1 MSFTYGDKKRLGIYI
16 HIPFCIS
23 KCAYCDFLSFPTDQ
37 ETQNLYTRR
46 LREDIDAMGKKYGD
60 IPVDTIFIG
69 GGTPSVP
76 DSALIVGIM
85 EHVRKAFHVAEGA
98 EISMEANPGTVTRE
112 KLTDYRRAGI
122 NRLSFGLQSA
132 NDRELKLLG
141 RIHTWAEFLESFHLA
156 RECGFTNINID
167 LMSALPGQTRESWK
181 DTLKRVTDLNPEHIS
196 AYSLIIEDGTPFGEK
211 YGSEEGRKLL
221 PDEDSEREMYHE
233 TKRFLRDCGYERYEI
248 SNYAKPGRA
257 CRHNI
262 GYWTGLP
269 YLGLGLGA
277 SSYMD
282 GCRFAV
288 NSDMKQYLE
297 EKPGMFTDVEK
308 LTKKDME
315 EEFFYVGLRM
325 TAGVSLPEFERRF
338 GVSAKDVYPGLMEM
352 FVEEKAA
359 VFQGDRFVLTDYG
372 LDVSNYIMAQF
383 LQD

>member
-1 MSFTYGDKKRLGIYI
+1 MNGGMELYL
-16 HIPFCIS
+16 HMPFCVR

-112 KLTDYRRAGI
+112 KLTDYRWAGI

>member
-1 MSFTYGDKKRLGIYI
+1 MSGGMELYL
-16 HIPFCIS
+16 HMPFCVR
-23 KCAYCDFLSFPTDQ
+23 KCAYCDFLSFPSGAK
-37 ETQNLYTRR
+37 TQRMYAKR
-46 LREDIDAMGKKYGD
+46 LMEDIGVMGKRYGE
-60 IPVDTIFIG
+60 IPVETIFIG

-76 DSALIVGIM
+76 DSGLIVEIM
-85 EHVRKAFHVAEGA
+85 EYVRHAFHVADGA

-112 KLTDYRRAGI
+112 KLTDYRKAGI

-141 RIHTWAEFLESFHLA
+141 RIHTWAEFLESFTLA
-156 RECGFTNINID
+156 RECGFANLNID
-167 LMSALPGQTRESWK
+167 LMSALPGQTCESWK
-181 DTLKRVTDLNPEHIS
+181 ETLSRVTDLDPEHIS
-196 AYSLIIEDGTPFGEK
+196 AYSLIIEEGTPFGER

-233 TKRFLRDCGYERYEI
+233 TKRFLKDCGYERYEI
-248 SNYAKPGRA
+248 SNYAKPGRE

-262 GYWTGLP
+262 GYWTGVP

-277 SSYMD
+277 SSYLD
-282 GCRFAV
+282 GCRFTV
-288 NSDMKQYLE
+288 NPDMKQYLE
-297 EKPGMFTDVEK
+297 EKPGMFADIEK

-325 TAGVSLPEFERRF
+325 TAGVSLSEFERRF
-338 GVSAKDVYPGLMEM
+338 GIAAKEVYPGLMET
-352 FVEEKAA
+352 FVKEKAA
-359 VFQGDRFVLTDYG
+359 RFEGDRFVLTDYG

>member
-1 MSFTYGDKKRLGIYI
+1 MNGGMELYL
-16 HIPFCIS
+16 HMPFCVR

-85 EHVRKAFHVAEGA
+85 ERVRKAFHVAEGA

-112 KLTDYRRAGI
+112 KLTDYRRSGI

>member
-1 MSFTYGDKKRLGIYI
+1 MNGGMELYL
-16 HIPFCIS
+16 HMPFCVR

-60 IPVDTIFIG
+60 SPVDTIFIG

-85 EHVRKAFHVAEGA
+85 ERVRKAFHVAEGA

-372 LDVSNYIMAQF
+372 LDVSNYIMARF

>member
-1 MSFTYGDKKRLGIYI
+1 MSGGMELYL
-16 HIPFCIS
+16 HMPFCVR
-23 KCAYCDFLSFPTDQ
+23 KCAYCDFLSFPSGAK
-37 ETQNLYTRR
+37 TQRMYAKR
-46 LREDIDAMGKKYGD
+46 LMEDIDVMGKRYGE
-60 IPVDTIFIG
+60 IPVETIFIG

-76 DSALIVGIM
+76 DSGLIVEIM
-85 EHVRKAFHVAEGA
+85 EHVRHAFHVADGA

-112 KLTDYRRAGI
+112 KLTDYRKAGI

-141 RIHTWAEFLESFHLA
+141 RIHTWAEFLESFTLA
-156 RECGFTNINID
+156 RECGFANLNID
-167 LMSALPGQTRESWK
+167 LMSALPGQTCESWK
-181 DTLKRVTDLNPEHIS
+181 ETLSRVTDLDPEHIS
-196 AYSLIIEDGTPFGEK
+196 AYSLIIEEGTPFGER

-233 TKRFLRDCGYERYEI
+233 TKQFLKDCGYERYEI
-248 SNYAKPGRA
+248 SNYAKPGRE

-262 GYWTGLP
+262 GYWTGVP

-277 SSYMD
+277 SSYLD
-282 GCRFAV
+282 GCRFTV
-288 NSDMKQYLE
+288 NPDMKQYLE
-297 EKPGMFTDVEK
+297 EKPGMFTDIEK

-325 TAGVSLPEFERRF
+325 TAGVSLSEFERRF
-338 GVSAKDVYPGLMEM
+338 GISAKEVYPGLMET
-352 FVEEKAA
+352 FVKEKAA
-359 VFQGDRFVLTDYG
+359 RFEGDRFVLTDYG

>member
-1 MSFTYGDKKRLGIYI
+1 MNGGMELYL
-16 HIPFCIS
+16 HMPFCVR

-233 TKRFLRDCGYERYEI
+233 TKRFLRDCGYERSEI

>member
-1 MSFTYGDKKRLGIYI
+1 MNGGMELYL
-16 HIPFCIS
+16 HMPFCVR

-325 TAGVSLPEFERRF
+325 TAGVSLPEFGRRF

>member
-1 MSFTYGDKKRLGIYI
+1 MNGGMELYL
-16 HIPFCIS
+16 HMPFCVR

-85 EHVRKAFHVAEGA
+85 ERVRKAFHVAEGA

-112 KLTDYRRAGI
+112 KLTDYRRSGI

-372 LDVSNYIMAQF
+372 LDVSNYIMARF

>member
-1 MSFTYGDKKRLGIYI
+1 MNGGMELYL
-16 HIPFCIS
+16 HMPFCVR

-37 ETQNLYTRR
+37 EPQNLYTRR

>member
-1 MSFTYGDKKRLGIYI
+1 MNGGMELYL
-16 HIPFCIS
+16 HMPFCVR

-60 IPVDTIFIG
+60 IPVETIFIG

-85 EHVRKAFHVAEGA
+85 EHVRKAFHVEEGA

-112 KLTDYRRAGI
+112 KLTDYGRAGI

-167 LMSALPGQTRESWK
+167 LMSALPGQTCESWK

-196 AYSLIIEDGTPFGEK
+196 AYSLIIEEGTPFGEK

-262 GYWTGLP
+262 GYWTGVP

-338 GVSAKDVYPGLMEM
+338 GVSAKDVYPGLMET

>member
-1 MSFTYGDKKRLGIYI
+1 MNGGMELYL
-16 HIPFCIS
+16 HMPFCVR

-60 IPVDTIFIG
+60 IPVETIFIG

-262 GYWTGLP
+262 GYWTGVP

>member
-1 MSFTYGDKKRLGIYI
+1 MNGGMELYL
-16 HIPFCIS
+16 HMPFCVR

-76 DSALIVGIM
+76 DSVLIVGIM

-112 KLTDYRRAGI
+112 KLTDYRRVGI

-338 GVSAKDVYPGLMEM
+338 GVSAKDVYPGLMET

>member
-1 MSFTYGDKKRLGIYI
+1 MSGGMELYL
-16 HIPFCIS
+16 HMPFCVR
-23 KCAYCDFLSFPTDQ
+23 KCAYCDFLSFPSGA
-37 ETQNLYTRR
+37 ETQRMYAKR
-46 LREDIDAMGKKYGD
+46 LMEDIDVMGKRYGE
-60 IPVDTIFIG
+60 IPVETIFIG

-76 DSALIVGIM
+76 DSGLIVEIM
-85 EHVRKAFHVAEGA
+85 EHVRHAFHVADGA

-112 KLTDYRRAGI
+112 KLTDYRKAGI

-141 RIHTWAEFLESFHLA
+141 RIHTWAEFLESFTLA
-156 RECGFTNINID
+156 RECGFANLNID
-167 LMSALPGQTRESWK
+167 LMSALPGQTCESWK
-181 DTLKRVTDLNPEHIS
+181 ETLSRVTDLDPEHIS
-196 AYSLIIEDGTPFGEK
+196 AYSLIIEEGTPFGER

-233 TKRFLRDCGYERYEI
+233 TKRFLKDCGYERYEI
-248 SNYAKPGRA
+248 SNYAKPGRE

-262 GYWTGLP
+262 GYWTGVP

-277 SSYMD
+277 SSYLD
-282 GCRFAV
+282 GCRFTV
-288 NSDMKQYLE
+288 NPDMKQYLE
-297 EKPGMFTDVEK
+297 EKPGMFADIEK

-325 TAGVSLPEFERRF
+325 TAGVSLSEFERRF
-338 GVSAKDVYPGLMEM
+338 GISAKEVYPGLMET
-352 FVEEKAA
+352 FVKEKAA
-359 VFQGDRFVLTDYG
+359 RLEGDRFVLTDYG

>member
-1 MSFTYGDKKRLGIYI
+1 MNGGMELYL
-16 HIPFCIS
+16 HMPFCVR

-338 GVSAKDVYPGLMEM
+338 GVSAKDVYPWLMET
-352 FVEEKAA
+352 FVAEKAA

>member
-1 MSFTYGDKKRLGIYI
+1 MSGGMELYL
-16 HIPFCIS
+16 HIPFCVK
-23 KCAYCDFLSFPTDQ
+23 KCAYCDFLSFPSGQ
-37 ETQNLYTRR
+37 EIQRQYAKR
-46 LREDIDAMGKKYGD
+46 LMEDIDCMGKEYGD

-76 DSALIVGIM
+76 ESRLIVDLM
-85 EHVRKAFHVAEGA
+85 EHVNRAFQISDGA

-112 KLTDYRRAGI
+112 KLKEYRRAGI
-122 NRLSFGLQSA
+122 NRISFGLQSA

-141 RIHTWAEFLESFHLA
+141 RIHTWAEFLESFALA
-156 RECGFTNINID
+156 RECGFTNLNID
-167 LMSALPGQTRESWK
+167 LMSALPGQTCESWK
-181 DTLKRVTDLNPEHIS
+181 DTLKRVTDLEPEHIS
-196 AYSLIIEDGTPFGEK
+196 AYSLIIEEGTPFGEK

-233 TKRFLRDCGYERYEI
+233 TKRFLRECGYERYEI
-248 SNYAKPGRA
+248 SNYAKPGRE

-262 GYWTGLP
+262 GYWTGVP

-277 SSYMD
+277 SSYMN
-282 GCRFAV
+282 GSRFAV
-288 NSDMKQYLE
+288 SSDMQQYLE
-297 EKPGMFTDVEK
+297 EKPGTFTDVEK

-325 TAGVSLPEFERRF
+325 TAGVSLSEFERRF
-338 GVSAKDVYPGLMEM
+338 GMSAEEVYPGLMET

-359 VFQGDRFVLTDYG
+359 EFRGDRFVLTDYG

-383 LQD
+383 LQG

>member
-1 MSFTYGDKKRLGIYI
+1 MSGGMELYL
-16 HIPFCIS
+16 HMPFCVR
-23 KCAYCDFLSFPTDQ
+23 KCAYCDFLSFPSGAK
-37 ETQNLYTRR
+37 TQRMYAKR
-46 LREDIDAMGKKYGD
+46 LMEDIGVMGKRYGE
-60 IPVDTIFIG
+60 IPVETIFIG

-76 DSALIVGIM
+76 DSGLIVEIM
-85 EHVRKAFHVAEGA
+85 EHVRHAFHVADGA

-112 KLTDYRRAGI
+112 KLTDYRKAGI

-141 RIHTWAEFLESFHLA
+141 RIHTWAEFLESFMLA
-156 RECGFTNINID
+156 RECGFANLNID
-167 LMSALPGQTRESWK
+167 LMSALPGQTCESWK
-181 DTLKRVTDLNPEHIS
+181 ETLSRVTDLDPEHIS
-196 AYSLIIEDGTPFGEK
+196 AYSLIIEEGTPFGER

-233 TKRFLRDCGYERYEI
+233 TKRFLKDCGYERYEI
-248 SNYAKPGRA
+248 SNYAKPGRE

-262 GYWTGLP
+262 AYWTGVQ

-277 SSYMD
+277 SSYLD
-282 GCRFAV
+282 GCRFTV
-288 NSDMKQYLE
+288 NPDMKQYLE
-297 EKPGMFTDVEK
+297 EKPGMFTDIEK

-325 TAGVSLPEFERRF
+325 TAGVSLSEFERRF
-338 GVSAKDVYPGLMEM
+338 GISAKEVYPGLMET
-352 FVEEKAA
+352 FVKEKAA
-359 VFQGDRFVLTDYG
+359 RFEGDCFVLTDYG

>member
-1 MSFTYGDKKRLGIYI
+1 MNGGMELYL
-16 HIPFCIS
+16 HMPFCVR

-60 IPVDTIFIG
+60 IPVETIFIG

-248 SNYAKPGRA
+248 SNYAKPGRE

-262 GYWTGLP
+262 GYWTGVP

-325 TAGVSLPEFERRF
+325 TAGVSLSEFERRF
-338 GVSAKDVYPGLMEM
+338 GVSAKDVYPGLMET
-352 FVEEKAA
+352 FVKEKAA
-359 VFQGDRFVLTDYG
+359 AFQGDRFVLTDYG

>member
-1 MSFTYGDKKRLGIYI
+1 MNGGMELYL
-16 HIPFCIS
+16 HMPFCVR

-132 NDRELKLLG
+132 NDRELTLLG